1 MFSKK
6 FIFSFVALSLLLG
19 LLLSFMK
26 INYVFDK
33 IDNTNITNLNKEVFS
48 SSQYEE
54 MKKNSSDKFLILCG
68 NEEEDNKIYEN
79 LKVIIEDMDKEL
91 IKLPITQ
98 FNGDTSGYRDIII
111 NTEYLEDF
119 NYLQQLIS
127 YVKKG
132 GNLVFAQRPLIS
144 DNLKSISKD
153 IGIEKML
160 SDEPIDADS
169 MYVMS
174 NVLIK
179 GYGLKRTE
187 DTENSSLKVEL
198 TKDSLVHIKADK
210 DIPLLWEKSLESGKV
225 IFSNGQFLGEKG
237 NRGLLT
243 GVLYRTGKNFI
254 YPIINSKVFYI
265 DDFPA
270 PITKNISKNIY

>member
-169 MYVMS
+169 MYVM
-174 NVLIK
+174 
-179 GYGLKRTE
+179 Y
-187 DTENSSLKVEL
+187 
-198 TKDSLVHIKADK
+198 
-210 DIPLLWEKSLESGKV
+210 
-225 IFSNGQFLGEKG
+225 
-237 NRGLLT
+237 
-243 GVLYRTGKNFI
+243 
-254 YPIINSKVFYI
+254 
-265 DDFPA
+265 
-270 PITKNISKNIY
+270 